1 MRYFR
6 EETAQN
12 ITKPTLSIIII
23 IILNHLWYIPATSKS
38 LLQISLNKHTTIVGL
53 WVVEN

>member
-38 LLQISLNKHTTIVGL
+38 LLQISLNKHTTTVGL
-53 WVVEN
+53 

>member
-12 ITKPTLSIIII
+12 ITKPTLSIIIII

-38 LLQISLNKHTTIVGL
+38 LLQISLNKHTTTVGL
-53 WVVEN
+53 